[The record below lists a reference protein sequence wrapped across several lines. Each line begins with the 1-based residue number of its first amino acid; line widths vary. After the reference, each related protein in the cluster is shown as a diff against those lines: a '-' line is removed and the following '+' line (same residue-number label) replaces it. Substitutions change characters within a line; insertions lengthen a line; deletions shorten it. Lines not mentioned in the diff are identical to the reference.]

1 MKRSLIF
8 AALLATGNYVLADAE
23 HGQKLHDEQCM
34 KCHDS
39 GVYTREDRRVADRD
53 ALVKQVKRC
62 ELNLGLSWF
71 DTDINDVVQYLNQSY
86 YKFK

>member
-1 MKRSLIF
+1 
-8 AALLATGNYVLADAE
+8 
-23 HGQKLHDEQCM
+23 M

-39 GVYTREDRRVADRD
+39 GVYTREDRRVTDRD

-62 ELNLGLSWF
+62 EQNLGLSWF

>member
-8 AALLATGNYVLADAE
+8 AVLLTTGSYTLADAE
-23 HGQKLHDEQCM
+23 HGKQLHDEHCM
-34 KCHDS
+34 KCHDTS
-39 GVYTREDRRVADRD
+39 VYTRETRRVTDND

-62 ELNLGLSWF
+62 ELNLGLQWF
-71 DTDINDVVQYLNQSY
+71 DNDVNDVVQHLNQSF

>member
-8 AALLATGNYVLADAE
+8 AALMTTGSYGLADAE

-71 DTDINDVVQYLNQSY
+71 DTDINDVVQYLDQSY

>member
-8 AALLATGNYVLADAE
+8 AALLTTGSSVLADAE

-62 ELNLGLSWF
+62 ELNLGLQWF
-71 DTDINDVVQYLNQSY
+71 DTDVNDVVQYLNQSY

>member
-8 AALLATGNYVLADAE
+8 AALLTTGSYVLADAE

-71 DTDINDVVQYLNQSY
+71 DTDINDVVQYLDQSY

>member
-8 AALLATGNYVLADAE
+8 AALMTTGSYVLADAE

-39 GVYTREDRRVADRD
+39 GVYTREDRRVTDRD

-62 ELNLGLSWF
+62 EQNLGLSWF

>member
-1 MKRSLIF
+1 MT
-8 AALLATGNYVLADAE
+8 TGSYVLADAE

-39 GVYTREDRRVADRD
+39 GVYTREDRRVANQD

-62 ELNLGLSWF
+62 ELNLGLQWF
-71 DTDINDVVQYLNQSY
+71 DSDVNDDVQHLNQSF

>member
-8 AALLATGNYVLADAE
+8 AALMTTGSYVLADAE

-62 ELNLGLSWF
+62 ELNLGLNWF
-71 DTDINDVVQYLNQSY
+71 DTDINDVVQYLDQSY

>member
-8 AALLATGNYVLADAE
+8 AALLATGSYTLADAE
-23 HGQKLHDEQCM
+23 RGQQLHDEHCM

-39 GVYTREDRRVADRD
+39 GVYTRENRRVADQA

-62 ELNLGLSWF
+62 ELNLGLRWF
-71 DTDINDVVQYLNQSY
+71 DSDINDVVQYLDQSY